1 MAAEL
6 KWSNV
11 LLPVYNTGSQFIRA
25 YGGRSKLI
33 LTRKTFE
40 HAKITGPWPRC
51 TLCTAYLHTVY
62 YMIRTLASTL
72 AFFFLLVSSLSLSWT
87 CCSLRRRRLR
97 SFSFWLLERRKYIF
111 WKHLLIDVML
121 NNQCCRAGPFSR
133 TDTPMSLT
141 PRRLTPPVWL
151 RGRARWHPHRGV

>member
-6 KWSNV
+6 KCSNV

-97 SFSFWLLERRKYIF
+97 SFSVWLLERSGCWRLSSSEDSLSVKSNLIIKKWQGVENIF
-111 WKHLLIDVML
+111 FENI
-121 NNQCCRAGPFSR
+121 C
-133 TDTPMSLT
+133 SLM
-141 PRRLTPPVWL
+141 
-151 RGRARWHPHRGV
+151 

>member
-6 KWSNV
+6 KCSNV

-33 LTRKTFE
+33 LTRKFFE
-40 HAKITGPWPRC
+40 HAKITGRWPRC

-97 SFSFWLLERRKYIF
+97 SFSFWLLERSGCWRLSSSEDSLSVKSNLIIKKWHGVENIF
-111 WKHLLIDVML
+111 FENICSLL
-121 NNQCCRAGPFSR
+121 
-133 TDTPMSLT
+133 
-141 PRRLTPPVWL
+141 
-151 RGRARWHPHRGV
+151 